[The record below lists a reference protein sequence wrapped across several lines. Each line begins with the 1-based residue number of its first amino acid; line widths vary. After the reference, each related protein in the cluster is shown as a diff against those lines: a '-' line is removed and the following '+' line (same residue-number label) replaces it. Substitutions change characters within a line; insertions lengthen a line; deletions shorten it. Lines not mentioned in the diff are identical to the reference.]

1 MQLDKTK
8 IAIRERELLEIYD
21 LALIVMR
28 VYWWKILQALALTAV
43 PLTLI
48 NAAILWPLEPDLSIN
63 EIAGWFI
70 VYMVLLVFL
79 EAPLAGLAITLLLG
93 DVLFHEKPDWR
104 RMLSGMRPVWPRIFW
119 IVGVLRGVIPGMLLI
134 FLAAVSE
141 NFTWG
146 TFLFF
151 LTAYAVILRA
161 TRPYIG
167 EILVLEKNAVFSQQK
182 DAITVSRRSSALH
195 QPNFGDLIIRAMAS
209 SVGILITVSIV
220 MNIFGLRGYVFGHWD
235 WDRVFLFI
243 WYPLGLWLVV
253 AFMTVVRFLCYLD
266 LRIRRE
272 GWEVELVLRAEAA
285 RLREVS
291 G

>member
-1 MQLDKTK
+1 MQLDQTK

-28 VYWWKILQALALTAV
+28 VYWWKILQALAMSAI

-48 NAAILWPLEPDLSIN
+48 NAAILWPMEPDLSIN

-70 VYMVLLVFL
+70 TYMVLLVFL
-79 EAPLAGLAITLLLG
+79 EAPLAGLPITLLLG
-93 DVLFHEKPDWR
+93 DALFHEKPDWR
-104 RMLSGMRPVWPRIFW
+104 RMYSGTGPVVMRVLW
-119 IVGVLRGVIPGMLLI
+119 IVGLLRGVLPGMVII
-134 FLAAVSE
+134 FLATLSD
-141 NFTWG
+141 NFAWG
-146 TFLFF
+146 SILFF

-161 TRPYIG
+161 IRPYIG
-167 EILVLEKNAVFSQQK
+167 EILVLEKNPVFSQQK

-209 SVGILITVSIV
+209 TVGILIGASIV
-220 MNIFGLRGYVFGHWD
+220 MNIFGLRGYVFGQWD

-243 WYPLGLWLVV
+243 WFPLGLWLVV

-272 GWEVELVLRAEAA
+272 GWEVELVLRAEAT

>member
-220 MNIFGLRGYVFGHWD
+220 MNIFGLRGYVFGQWD